1 MDQVRK
7 LKAVHRKSLD
17 LAAEMELINRYALKE
32 LTPDEVYAF
41 SVVLCDNDID
51 RDGERFDAAG
61 LEKLAKLFVG
71 KTGIFNHSWDANDQ
85 VARIYRTGV
94 EKTGERT
101 ALGEER
107 LELRAYAYILRTPE
121 MKSVI
126 DKIEGGILKEV
137 SVGVAV
143 EECACSICGKSLRW
157 GECENGHEKGKTY
170 EGRLCYGLLKN
181 PLDAYEFS
189 FVAVPAQRGAGVTKG
204 YQEDAEKAIELLL
217 AADLRPHMKKLDEL
231 EQRIGAAR
239 LEEKERQERQGIL
252 LENIKFL
259 EEKQNGNNAV

>member
-1 MDQVRK
+1 
-7 LKAVHRKSLD
+7 
-17 LAAEMELINRYALKE
+17 MELINRYALKK

-51 RDGERFDAAG
+51 RDSERFDAAG
-61 LEKLAKLFVG
+61 LEKLAQLFVG

-143 EECACSICGKSLRW
+143 EECACSICGKNLRW

-181 PLDAYEFS
+181 PVDAYEFS

-217 AADLRPHMKKLDEL
+217 AADLRPHMKKLAEL

-239 LEEKERQERQGIL
+239 MEEKERQERQGIL